1 MNLAL
6 LFYEISA
13 LLGYFGFMIGFMIA
27 AICTAK
33 KGTLP
38 WVLYLVG
45 AGVQLLSLMSYHRTG
60 QLSLPGSWPYW
71 TVYFVLL
78 GIPGIIIILRS
89 SRSDPQ

>member
-6 LFYEISA
+6 LLSDIFA
-13 LLGYFGFMIGFMIA
+13 LLGYFAIMIGLMIA

-33 KGTLP
+33 QGALP
-38 WVLYLVG
+38 WVFYFVG
-45 AGVQLLSLMSYHRTG
+45 AGIQLLSLLGEHRTG
-60 QLSLPGSWPYW
+60 RMSLPGSWPYW
-71 TVYFVLL
+71 AIYFVCL